1 MALAI
6 AIIGPLVNFFLK
18 PLYMPLVISPY
29 LYWAIALS
37 IYLGILTPF
46 LRRNPI
52 AMLRLAV
59 FGITLEDFFSAM
71 WSSLFTG
78 GRFLPFVNWYA
89 QYLPLYGL
97 GEPTPYILIP
107 VWYLLSLLIYAL
119 LTIFQYRKRFVEI
132 LIARRGIR
140 FGFKP

>member
-1 MALAI
+1 
-6 AIIGPLVNFFLK
+6 
-18 PLYMPLVISPY
+18 MPLVISPY

-37 IYLGILTPF
+37 IYLGILAPF

-52 AMLRLAV
+52 AMLRLVV

-71 WSSLFTG
+71 WSSIFTG

-89 QYLPLYGL
+89 QYLPVYSL

-107 VWYLLSLLIYAL
+107 VWYLLSILIYVL
-119 LTIFQYRKRFVEI
+119 LTILQYRRQFAEL
-132 LIARRGIR
+132 LIARRGKR
-140 FGFKP
+140 LRFKP